1 MSNTSPAFVFV
12 HGAWHDAA
20 TWRLV
25 TPLLE
30 ARGHI
35 VRSLDLP
42 GAGRNAN
49 APSAYGRRPLDLAAF
64 AIEPSPNA
72 DVSQE
77 DRTRAV
83 VALIDEVT
91 REDGDKPV
99 VLVGHS
105 LGGLTVTAVAEAIP
119 ERVCAVVYL
128 AALLLPPGMA
138 PRAMMEHPTMA
149 GSLVPSLL
157 LADPGLVRAMRIDPH
172 SDQPDY
178 QRQTK
183 FALYDDVSDADL
195 RVALSHL
202 HCDEPLSV
210 MLNPT
215 LVTPARFGRVPRHF
229 IRCLNDK
236 AIPIAAQDF
245 MVCAIDER
253 AYGPT
258 HTHTFATSH
267 SPFYSQPSALADILV
282 EIAGNAASRSRL
294 ARMHIPST
302 STPLAWIQTQLH
314 RLRTITLPPMRGS

>member
-1 MSNTSPAFVFV
+1 
-12 HGAWHDAA
+12 
-20 TWRLV
+20 
-25 TPLLE
+25 
-30 ARGHI
+30 
-35 VRSLDLP
+35 LDLP

-157 LADPGLVRAMRIDPH
+157 LADPGLVRAMRIDPR
-172 SDQPDY
+172 SDRPDY
-178 QRQTK
+178 QRQMK
-183 FALYDDVSDADL
+183 FAFYDDVSDADL
-195 RVALSHL
+195 QVALSHL

-210 MLNPT
+210 MLNRT

-245 MVCAIDER
+245 MIGAIDEH

-258 HTHTFATSH
+258 HTHTLAMSH

-294 ARMHIPST
+294 ARMRIPST

-314 RLRTITLPPMRGS
+314 RLRTTTLPPMRGS